1 MKIDNL
7 SNSQLILL
15 VLLITLVVSAAT
27 AISTLSL
34 VHERLLFA
42 RGDSSQPTIIQQ
54 TINRIIERDTAPVVP
69 PSPSETSVV
78 STDQITLDAV
88 GQSLVQVYHGSR
100 PVSVGIFVSSEGM
113 LLVPGRLLTERRY
126 NVKREETFVP
136 FAVLNRGMHYT
147 LLTPFEEEYA
157 PVMHIPFGGSVAD
170 VPLGEP
176 VLIFGGFGE
185 DARLHREIVSQ
196 KQTDADGTVRV
207 YTAVPISETVLPSVV
222 FVGTRLA
229 GFMSDYTGWIPIVDT
244 ALFTVGEDEGEEFET
259 VEEVTE
265 NNVPETRVQD
275 NLSPISL

>member
-54 TINRIIERDTAPVVP
+54 TINRIIERDTTPVVP
-69 PSPSETSVV
+69 PSPSETSVA

-126 NVKREETFVP
+126 NVKREEAFVP

-147 LLTPFEEEYA
+147 LLTPFEEEYT
-157 PVMHIPFGGSVAD
+157 PVMHIPFDGSVAD

-229 GFMSDYTGWIPIVDT
+229 GFMSDYTGWIPIVDA

-259 VEEVTE
+259 AEEVTE

-275 NLSPISL
+275 TLPPISL